1 MGQAVGRRSRPLF
14 SSHDLTMTAPALP
27 RTSPSAS
34 TTDLAVGTEALALLG
49 ESDRLAPF
57 NPAILAVRW
66 ATTMVCVTLAA
77 TAFIA
82 RDYTVIPWVA
92 GMVANTV
99 VRTFSPLSYTGSVRS
114 LLDLLVEVGLTVLA
128 VCLTGFWASP
138 LVFTLLVATII
149 AGFARG
155 FAFGIRVAA
164 ASSITVSLTFL
175 SAEAWSEAAM
185 LTSARWSTVL
195 VLIGVIAGYAR
206 RISGEADRQHTLALD
221 RLSRLADANALLSN
235 LHRVAQTLPASL
247 DLNEVLDSTLARLR
261 GLVKTDAALIL
272 TREDIDGTWTVA
284 RKQAIMASGSLTTD
298 QLPVPAR
305 AALTSRR
312 VLRQNDLSGV
322 GPGFNP
328 GSQAGIYAPL
338 VARAHLVGLLVV
350 ESRNVD
356 EFSERDREVVQGFI
370 EPVSLAIDNA
380 RWFARIKTVSADEE
394 RTRIARDLHD
404 RIGQSLAYLGFEV
417 DRIVKREDEGEPIGD
432 QLEDLRRDLRGVV
445 SEVRDTLYDLR
456 TDVGADKDFAKT
468 MEEFA
473 NRVSERTGMTISI
486 HANADTRHRLP
497 ILQEREMWRI
507 AQEALINTERHADA
521 RNVDITWHCNTLG
534 AELLIVDDGRGF
546 EPVRAGRVDSYGIR
560 GMRERASSVG
570 ATFDISSAPGEGTTV
585 RCILVRNS

>member
-1 MGQAVGRRSRPLF
+1 
-14 SSHDLTMTAPALP
+14 MTAPAIP
-27 RTSPSAS
+27 RTSPSAAS
-34 TTDLAVGTEALALLG
+34 TDLSVGTGALALLG
-49 ESDRLAPF
+49 DTDRLIPF

-66 ATTMVCVTLAA
+66 ATTMVCVTLAVNS
-77 TAFIA
+77 FLE
-82 RDYTVIPWVA
+82 RDYTVIPWVM

-99 VRTFSPLSYTGSVRS
+99 IRTFSPLSYTGSIRS
-114 LLDLLVEVGLTVLA
+114 LIDLLLEVGLTVLA
-128 VCLTGFWASP
+128 VCLTGFWSSP

-164 ASSITVSLTFL
+164 ASAMTVSLTALYDAQWTEVALFD
-175 SAEAWSEAAM
+175 
-185 LTSARWSTVL
+185 SARWSTVL
-195 VLIGVIAGYAR
+195 VLIGVVAGYAR
-206 RISGEADRQHTLALD
+206 RISGEATRQHTLALD

-261 GLVKTDAALIL
+261 GLVKTDSAVIL

-284 RKQAIMASGSLTTD
+284 RKQSMAVTGSLTTG
-298 QLPVPAR
+298 QLPVPAQ

-312 VLRQNDLSGV
+312 VLRQGDLGGI
-322 GPGFNP
+322 GPGFNT
-328 GSQAGIYAPL
+328 GSQSGIYAPL
-338 VARAHLVGLLVV
+338 VARGSLVGLLVV
-350 ESRNVD
+350 ESRNQD
-356 EFSERDREVVQGFI
+356 EFDERDREVVQGFI

-404 RIGQSLAYLGFEV
+404 SIGQSLAYLGFEL
-417 DRIVKREDEGEPIGD
+417 DRIVKREDEGEPIAD

-445 SEVRDTLYDLR
+445 GEVRDTLYDLR
-456 TDVGADKDFAKT
+456 TDVGVDKDFAET

-473 NRVSERTGMTISI
+473 GRVSERTGMEIAI
-486 HANADTRHRLP
+486 HVSADPENRLP

-507 AQEALINTERHADA
+507 AQEALINCERHADA
-521 RNVDITWHCNTLG
+521 KRVDIAWHCSKVG
-534 AELLIVDDGRGF
+534 AQVEVTDDGRGF
-546 EPVRAGRVDSYGIR
+546 TPAAAGRVDSYGIR

-570 ATFDISSAPGEGTTV
+570 ATFEINSSPGEGTTV
-585 RCILVRNS
+585 RCILARNS

>member
-1 MGQAVGRRSRPLF
+1 
-14 SSHDLTMTAPALP
+14 MTAPAVP
-27 RTSPSAS
+27 RTSPSAAS
-34 TTDLAVGTEALALLG
+34 TDLSVGTGALALLG
-49 ESDRLAPF
+49 DADRLVPF

-77 TAFIA
+77 EAFIE
-82 RDYTVIPWVA
+82 RDYTVIPWVM
-92 GMVANTV
+92 GMVANTLI
-99 VRTFSPLSYTGSVRS
+99 RTVSPLSYTGSVRS
-114 LLDLLVEVGLTVLA
+114 LLDLLLEVGITVLA
-128 VCLTGFWASP
+128 VCLTGFWSSP
-138 LVFTLLVATII
+138 LVFTLLVAAII

-164 ASSITVSLTFL
+164 SSAITVSLTNL
-175 SAEAWSEAAM
+175 AAEDWSESA
-185 LTSARWSTVL
+185 LLLSARWSTVL
-195 VLIGVIAGYAR
+195 VLIGVVAGYAR
-206 RISGEADRQHTLALD
+206 RISGEANRQHTLALD

-261 GLVKTDAALIL
+261 GLVKTDAAVIL

-284 RKQAIMASGSLTTD
+284 RKQSMAVTGSLTTD
-298 QLPVPAR
+298 ELPTPAQ

-312 VLRQNDLSGV
+312 VLRQGDLAGI

-328 GSQAGIYAPL
+328 GSQSGIYAPL
-338 VARAHLVGLLVV
+338 VARGSLVGLLVV
-350 ESRNVD
+350 ESRNLD
-356 EFSERDREVVQGFI
+356 EFTERDREVVKGFI

-404 RIGQSLAYLGFEV
+404 SIGQSLAYLGFEL
-417 DRIVKREDEGEPIGD
+417 DRIVKREDEGEPISD
-432 QLEDLRRDLRGVV
+432 QLDDLRRDLRGVV

-456 TDVGADKDFAKT
+456 TDVGVDKDFAET

-473 NRVSERTGMTISI
+473 SRVSERTGMEIAI
-486 HANADTRHRLP
+486 HVSADAGNRLP

-507 AQEALINTERHADA
+507 AQEALINCERHADA
-521 RNVDITWHCNTLG
+521 RRVDIAWHCSKVG
-534 AELLIVDDGRGF
+534 AQLEVTDNGRGF
-546 EPVRAGRVDSYGIR
+546 APAVAGRVDSYGIR

-570 ATFDISSAPGEGTTV
+570 ATFEITSAPGEGTRV
-585 RCILVRNS
+585 RCILARNS